1 MTWYRV
7 PGMAD
12 AKLDI
17 PTAIRALEVV
27 EELVTYQKKKVLE
40 LAQRIHPGLTEE
52 DVRNIHDYPDVYGD
66 PIFQFEDGQLAGFVA
81 AKIALKARL
90 LGGTLGSDR

>member
-1 MTWYRV
+1 M
-7 PGMAD
+7 D
-12 AKLDI
+12 
-17 PTAIRALEVV
+17 
-27 EELVTYQKKKVLE
+27 ELVAYQQRKVLE

-81 AKIALKARL
+81 ARIALKARL
-90 LGGTLGSDR
+90 LGGTLAGGGGA

>member
-1 MTWYRV
+1 
-7 PGMAD
+7 MAN
-12 AKLDI
+12 AHLDL
-17 PTAIRALEVV
+17 PTAARALDVV
-27 EELVTYQKKKVLE
+27 QELVTYQKKKVLE

-81 AKIALKARL
+81 AQIALKARL
-90 LGGTLGSDR
+90 VGGTLSEGGGTSTAP

>member
-1 MTWYRV
+1 
-7 PGMAD
+7 MAHTD
-12 AKLDI
+12 LD
-17 PTAIRALEVV
+17 PDTVLRALEVV
-27 EELVTYQKKKVLE
+27 EELVAYQQKKVLD

-81 AKIALKARL
+81 ARIALKARL
-90 LGGTLGSDR
+90 LGGTLRGGGAT

>member
-1 MTWYRV
+1 
-7 PGMAD
+7 MAHTD
-12 AKLDI
+12 LD
-17 PTAIRALEVV
+17 PATVIRAMEVV
-27 EELVTYQKKKVLE
+27 EELVSYQKRKVLE

-81 AKIALKARL
+81 AQIALKARL
-90 LGGTLGSDR
+90 LGGTLAGGGAA

>member
-1 MTWYRV
+1 
-7 PGMAD
+7 MAHTD
-12 AKLDI
+12 LD
-17 PTAIRALEVV
+17 PATVLRAMEVV
-27 EELVTYQKKKVLE
+27 EELVSYQKRKVLE

-81 AKIALKARL
+81 AQIALKARL
-90 LGGTLGSDR
+90 LGGTLAGGGAA

>member
-1 MTWYRV
+1 
-7 PGMAD
+7 MAHTD
-12 AKLDI
+12 LD
-17 PTAIRALEVV
+17 PATVIRAMEVV
-27 EELVTYQKKKVLE
+27 EELVTYQKRKVLE

-81 AKIALKARL
+81 AQIALKARL
-90 LGGTLGSDR
+90 LGGTLTGGGAA

>member
-1 MTWYRV
+1 
-7 PGMAD
+7 MAHTD
-12 AKLDI
+12 LD
-17 PTAIRALEVV
+17 PATVIRAMEVV
-27 EELVTYQKKKVLE
+27 EELVTYQKRKVLE

-81 AKIALKARL
+81 AQIALKARL
-90 LGGTLGSDR
+90 LGGTLTGGGTA

>member
-1 MTWYRV
+1 
-7 PGMAD
+7 MAHTD
-12 AKLDI
+12 LDI
-17 PTAIRALEVV
+17 ATVLRAMEVV
-27 EELVTYQKKKVLE
+27 EGLVSHQKRKVLE

-81 AKIALKARL
+81 AQIALKARL
-90 LGGTLGSDR
+90 LGGTLAGGGAA

>member
-1 MTWYRV
+1 
-7 PGMAD
+7 MAD
-12 AKLDI
+12 AALDI
-17 PTAIRALEVV
+17 PTALRALEVM
-27 EELVTYQKKKVLE
+27 EGLVSYQKRKVLE

-81 AKIALKARL
+81 AQIALKARL
-90 LGGTLGSDR
+90 LGGTLGGNS